1 MIVLSNFIWNIE
13 ISGNVNI
20 PKQEIIQILA
30 DNGFAVGTSK
40 NDMDTNNV
48 ISQIRLQRDDIA
60 WIGITVKGTNAIVKI
75 KEADKAPKVLDEK
88 DATHTLIVRLILLEK
103 GTYPTHPD
111 MGVGIV
117 SNYRFAFTEELD

>member
-40 NDMDTNNV
+40 M
-48 ISQIRLQRDDIA
+48 IWIQIML
-60 WIGITVKGTNAIVKI
+60 
-75 KEADKAPKVLDEK
+75 
-88 DATHTLIVRLILLEK
+88 
-103 GTYPTHPD
+103 
-111 MGVGIV
+111 
-117 SNYRFAFTEELD
+117 